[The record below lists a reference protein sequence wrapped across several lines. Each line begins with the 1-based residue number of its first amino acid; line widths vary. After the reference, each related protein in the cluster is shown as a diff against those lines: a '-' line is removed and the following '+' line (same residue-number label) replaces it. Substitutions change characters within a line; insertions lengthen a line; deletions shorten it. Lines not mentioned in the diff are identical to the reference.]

1 MSRTVAADA
10 AVDATAVDLDDGP
23 SARRGLRWWKEVLTA
38 LVFYMIYSAIRNTQG
53 SASVS
58 ETLAFRNARRII
70 RWEEFL
76 GMYHE
81 EAIQDAVIGWG
92 RALMSLWNLFYGTFH
107 FVVTIGVLVLL
118 FRRAPERYRRWRN
131 VLAATTA
138 LALVGFALYPLMPP
152 RLLPPSYGYVDTLE
166 AFGSL
171 WSFDSAAMQ
180 KLSNQ
185 YAAMPSLHFAW
196 ALWCALAALPALR
209 RIWARALL
217 GFYPVFT
224 LFAIVVTGNHFVLDA
239 AGGALAVGGGA
250 VYASLIARARPRR
263 SRGATDADGSGNADG
278 SGPPDAPGDPA
289 PNPASA

>member
-1 MSRTVAADA
+1 MSRTVAAGA
-10 AVDATAVDLDDGP
+10 AVEATTAELEGDGP
-23 SARRGLRWWKEVLTA
+23 ASRHGLRWWKEVVTA
-38 LVFYMIYSAIRNTQG
+38 LVFYVVYSAIRNTQG

-70 RWEEFL
+70 RWEELL
-76 GMYHE
+76 GLYHE

-92 RALMSLWNLFYGTFH
+92 RTLMSFWNLFYGTFH
-107 FVVTIGVLVLL
+107 FFVTIAVLVLL

-152 RLLPPSYGYVDTLE
+152 RLLPPSYGYVDSLKV
-166 AFGSL
+166 FGSL

-196 ALWCALAALPALR
+196 ALWCALAAVPVLR
-209 RIWARALL
+209 RVWARVLL
-217 GFYPVFT
+217 GLYPVLT
-224 LFAIVVTGNHFVLDA
+224 LFAIVVTGNHFWLDA

-250 VYASLIARARPRR
+250 VYASLVARAGPWRSRR
-263 SRGATDADGSGNADG
+263 SDSPPASTDE
-278 SGPPDAPGDPA
+278 DPA
-289 PNPASA
+289 PDPAPDPATA

>member
-1 MSRTVAADA
+1 MSRALAAD
-10 AVDATAVDLDDGP
+10 DALGPTTGEMGSDDL

-38 LVFYMIYSAIRNTQG
+38 LVFYFVYSAIRNTQG

-70 RWEEFL
+70 RWEELL

-81 EAIQDAVIGWG
+81 EAIQDAVIGGG
-92 RALMSLWNLFYGTFH
+92 RLLMSFWNLFYGTFH
-107 FVVTIGVLVLL
+107 FLVTIGVLVLL

-152 RLLPPSYGYVDTLE
+152 RLLPPAYGYVDSLKV
-166 AFGSL
+166 FGSP
-171 WSFDSAAMQ
+171 WSFDSSAMQ

-196 ALWCALAALPALR
+196 ALWCGLAVVPALR
-209 RIWARALL
+209 RNWSKAMAVL
-217 GFYPVFT
+217 YPILT
-224 LFAIVVTGNHFVLDA
+224 LFAIVVTGNHFWLDA
-239 AGGALAVGGGA
+239 VGGALAVGGG
-250 VYASLIARARPRR
+250 VLYASLVSRGWLRLPRR
-263 SRGATDADGSGNADG
+263 SA
-278 SGPPDAPGDPA
+278 GPDPVTA
-289 PNPASA
+289 